1 MKALSVISISLLMAV
16 SSCCC
21 ENSQC
26 KPDSCDNNTVAASE
40 SFGLKSE
47 EMEAL
52 MRPVE
57 LYIESGRKGSSEDA
71 RKAFAPLATMSHMEG
86 DSLITLPIQA
96 LYDYYDQT
104 GKQECGYKLTACSV
118 DGDVA
123 MVRIESVFGDTRF
136 TDIFSLLKQGEEWK
150 IVSKIFTVK

>member
-1 MKALSVISISLLMAV
+1 M
-16 SSCCC
+16 
-21 ENSQC
+21 
-26 KPDSCDNNTVAASE
+26 TSE
-40 SFGLKSE
+40 SFGLTTE
-47 EMEAL
+47 EMAAL

-71 RKAFAPLATMSHMEG
+71 RNAFAPLATMSHIEG

-96 LYDYYDQT
+96 LYDYYEQT
-104 GKQECGYKLTACSV
+104 GKQECSYELAACSV
-118 DGDVA
+118 AGDVA
-123 MVRIESVFGDTRF
+123 MVRIESEFGDARF